1 MLKMRPA
8 IVWLSA
14 FSSSGPFRFEYV
26 AEGVLYNCSIPI
38 YQLFGLQK
46 DFLLHSEVRK
56 DHHIYFH
63 RCDDK
68 EILPMFSLLSDF
80 LKRIYRL
87 ENSHAEL
94 YHIYL
99 EDMQLDHRNSFPF
112 LRGSHYCP
120 YICLLF
126 RSLRR
131 VYHTVVYKNTPI
143 YENLVVS
150 LRTCVHAP
158 QGFQRGGTPWHTD
171 FGAKSSVLHIVR
183 DVQAPGTHV
192 CSDCPRMRH
201 IARKAGYHRHDDTLP
216 LLVPVLVLYRPPQK
230 KSPERMVW
238 RHLSW

>member
-56 DHHIYFH
+56 DHHVYFH

-68 EILPMFSLLSDF
+68 AILPMFSLLSDF

-87 ENSHAEL
+87 ENSHTEL
-94 YHIYL
+94 YHIYP

-112 LRGSHYCP
+112 LRGFHYCP

-158 QGFQRGGTPWHTD
+158 QRFQRGAAPWHTD
-171 FGAKSSVLHIVR
+171 FGTKSSVAHLAKG
-183 DVQAPGTHV
+183 VQALPGMHAR
-192 CSDCPRMRH
+192 SDCPQCA
-201 IARKAGYHRHDDTLP
+201 I
-216 LLVPVLVLYRPPQK
+216 
-230 KSPERMVW
+230 
-238 RHLSW
+238 

>member
-68 EILPMFSLLSDF
+68 AILPMFSLLSDF

-87 ENSHAEL
+87 ENSHTEL
-94 YHIYL
+94 YHIYP

-112 LRGSHYCP
+112 LRGFHYCP

-158 QGFQRGGTPWHTD
+158 QNLR
-171 FGAKSSVLHIVR
+171 
-183 DVQAPGTHV
+183 
-192 CSDCPRMRH
+192 
-201 IARKAGYHRHDDTLP
+201 
-216 LLVPVLVLYRPPQK
+216 
-230 KSPERMVW
+230 
-238 RHLSW
+238 